1 MATNASTINY
11 VVGEPIPTH
20 RRAFPCRAPRT
31 CSVFAKAYPCDEEG
45 AIECSDCKHTHHCDM
60 EDRRD
65 EIRDAFLAGMNYTPN
80 AGSHRQ
86 EEAGK

>member
-1 MATNASTINY
+1 MAQLNEDRLKRQGA
-11 VVGEPIPTH
+11 
-20 RRAFPCRAPRT
+20 AFPCRAPRT